1 MRTES
6 RRETAGSLGREVAC
20 AFGFRAHSAKF
31 SGTRVALSA
40 AYPVDHLVFQ
50 FTHVDPTGLDKCRR
64 HFGATLH
71 AQQEGALFGLLELSL
86 FERGFHPK
94 AFHIDVINTSF
105 RNFLPIWQ
113 QSSFAIRTH

>member
-1 MRTES
+1 VARAFS
-6 RRETAGSLGREVAC
+6 RELVR
-20 AFGFRAHSAKF
+20 AFGFR
-31 SGTRVALSA
+31 GTFAEVFRTRAALSA
-40 AYPVDHLVFQ
+40 AYPVDDLVFQ
-50 FTHVDPTGLDKCRR
+50 FIHVGPTGLDKCRR

-105 RNFLPIWQ
+105 RNFFRIWQ
-113 QSSFAIRTH
+113 QSSSGIRTH